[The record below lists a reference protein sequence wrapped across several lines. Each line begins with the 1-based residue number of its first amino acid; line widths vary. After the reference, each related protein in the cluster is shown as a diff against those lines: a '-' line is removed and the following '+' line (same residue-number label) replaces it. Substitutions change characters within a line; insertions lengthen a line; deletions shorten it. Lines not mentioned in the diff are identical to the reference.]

1 MISITI
7 PYLIM
12 TSHHLITNHAQKY
25 KCTITPSFPDFKEY
39 ILAKGLSA
47 LPVACSHDLW
57 ALSLEGFLDK
67 RPGHNIAHS
76 WVVASVV
83 VLGHQYGLLAY
94 QCHVGLGTR
103 VTQNNMLSL
112 NADPVVV
119 KRMLIP

>member
-25 KCTITPSFPDFKEY
+25 ECTITPSFPDFKEY

-57 ALSLEGFLDK
+57 ALKAFLI
-67 RPGHNIAHS
+67 N
-76 WVVASVV
+76 
-83 VLGHQYGLLAY
+83 VLA
-94 QCHVGLGTR
+94 T
-103 VTQNNMLSL
+103 T
-112 NADPVVV
+112 
-119 KRMLIP
+119 